1 MNTCTLIHN
10 IPLFELNLFENEASS
25 KKILFY
31 NTPHFFIRIIIS
43 IRFIYQ
49 PDFSLTITCIN
60 MMLKKH
66 GQKGNRIERT
76 LVNAERGSGKGQK
89 EGELDKRISMVVK
102 VINSQVWPS
111 YCPALYP
118 PTV

>member
-1 MNTCTLIHN
+1 MIDNYPCVN
-10 IPLFELNLFENEASS
+10 V
-25 KKILFY
+25 
-31 NTPHFFIRIIIS
+31 
-43 IRFIYQ
+43 
-49 PDFSLTITCIN
+49 
-60 MMLKKH
+60 MLKKCRH
-66 GQKGNRIERT
+66 REIVSSTKRT
-76 LVNAERGSGKGQK
+76 LVNAHRASGKGQE